1 MRAGGR
7 PEGVPDEDVDEILA
21 EAARLQAAAEA
32 RASDD
37 GRATLAEVQAVAREL
52 EIAPAHVEAAVRAHH
67 AAREAARRDA
77 ERAKEEREARRTR
90 WRIGGGVVL
99 ALGLVVAAC
108 TGLVSLFR
116 GDPAPDAQAMPAAE
130 PATQP
135 AAERVR
141 EPASPPAPVPPVAPA
156 TDPAPAREDPP
167 PTEPV
172 AASDDVV
179 APDASPEAPDR
190 AAGNVRRVPMAPA
203 QALALR
209 RDVEGAWDLRA
220 YVLRD
225 EGRWMTVPV
234 SRAQERWLFRRPG
247 DFEHSMGDPIAFS
260 GRWTVTEAL
269 EGFPS
274 PWEGARV
281 FLLALTEVRGLVLDG
296 GRPRDWHVGVLSE
309 GDLAVFYAGAGLA
322 PDFDAITQGSRFVRG
337 AR

>member
-1 MRAGGR
+1 
-7 PEGVPDEDVDEILA
+7 VL
-21 EAARLQAAAEA
+21 
-32 RASDD
+32 
-37 GRATLAEVQAVAREL
+37 
-52 EIAPAHVEAAVRAHH
+52 
-67 AAREAARRDA
+67 
-77 ERAKEEREARRTR
+77 
-90 WRIGGGVVL
+90 L
-99 ALGLVVAAC
+99 ALGLVVAVC
-108 TGLVSLFR
+108 TGLVALFR
-116 GDPAPDAQAMPAAE
+116 GDPAPDAPATPAAE
-130 PATQP
+130 PVARP
-135 AAERVR
+135 VR
-141 EPASPPAPVPPVAPA
+141 GSAPLPAPVPPAVPA
-156 TDPAPAREDPP
+156 TDPAPAGEDPLV
-167 PTEPV
+167 TEPV
-172 AASDDVV
+172 ASADDIVV
-179 APDASPEAPDR
+179 PDASPDAPDR
-190 AAGNVRRVPMAPA
+190 AAGRVRRVPMPPA

-234 SRAQERWLFRRPG
+234 TRAQERWLFRRPG

-274 PWEGARV
+274 PWEGSRV

-309 GDLAVFYAGAGLA
+309 GDLAVFYAGAGPA